1 MTQVVVVASS
11 ESYRTG
17 DFVRAA
23 SLLQADVVVASDAP
37 VPLGAKQVRIDLA
50 DPIAAAQVIQA
61 AVPDA
66 AAVVAVDDQGVSA
79 ASHAARLLGL
89 EHNPPASVAATRDK
103 LLMRRLLADAGIAQP
118 RWAEVPPGTAAR
130 VAGEIGYPCVL
141 KPVGRSAGQ
150 GVIRVDD
157 FASARRAEARIRSI
171 LRNTGSPPDET
182 LLAEEYLPGDELVV
196 EGLLVNGTMQVL
208 ALIDKPDPLEGPF
221 FEETL
226 LTTPSRHPDAVAGA
240 AVEVA
245 AAAAHALGLHHG
257 PVHAEVRI
265 PPGGPVQLLEIAAR
279 SIGGLCGR
287 ALSFGLLGESL
298 EVLVLR
304 GALGIPPVET
314 AATRPATGVL
324 MLPIPAT
331 GRLTAIDGIQE
342 ARALDGVDEVT
353 ITATTGRRI
362 DALPE
367 GGRYLG
373 FVFGS
378 GGSPGEVEEALR
390 RAAAVISVD
399 IDGEG
404 MLAAPG

>member
-11 ESYRTG
+11 QSYRTG

-23 SLLQADVVVASDAP
+23 SLLQADVVVASNAP
-37 VPLGAKQVRIDLA
+37 IPLGAKQVRVDLA
-50 DPIAAAQVIQA
+50 DPKAAARAIQA
-61 AVPDA
+61 AVPHA
-66 AAVVAVDDQGVSA
+66 AAVVAVDDQGVAA

-89 EHNPPASVAATRDK
+89 EHNPPKSVAATRDK
-103 LLMRRLLADAGIAQP
+103 LLMRRLLADAGIPQP
-118 RWAEVPPGTAAR
+118 RWAEVPPGTAGR
-130 VAGEIGYPCVL
+130 VAGEIGYPSVL

-157 FASARRAEARIRSI
+157 FAAARRAEARIRSI
-171 LRNTGSPPDET
+171 LRNTGSQPDQV
-182 LLAEEYLPGDELVV
+182 LLAEEYLPGDEMVI
-196 EGLLVNGTMQVL
+196 EGLLVDGSMQVL

-226 LTTPSRHPDAVAGA
+226 LTTPSRHTDAVAGE
-240 AVEVA
+240 AVDVA
-245 AAAAHALGLHHG
+245 VAAAHALGLHHG

-265 PPGGPVQLLEIAAR
+265 PPAGPVRLLEIAAR

-304 GALGIPPVET
+304 GALGIAPVDT
-314 AATRPATGVL
+314 AATRPAVGVL

-331 GRLTAIDGIQE
+331 GRLTAIDGVEE
-342 ARALDGVDEVT
+342 ARALDGVDDVT
-353 ITATTGRRI
+353 ITATIGRRI
-362 DALPE
+362 EALPE

-373 FVFGS
+373 FVFAS
-378 GGSPGEVEEALR
+378 GLSPVEVEQTLR
-390 RAAAVISVD
+390 RAAGIIEVD

-404 MLAAPG
+404 MLAAPA